1 MLDPVVAQIIK
12 AINFDNFTTSE
23 VRSAFLAL
31 KKDPELEPANVRRM
45 IYAELMKL
53 VRTGWLIKNIP
64 KLKGQTK
71 FSKTKLFNSNNIP
84 VKPMVIEHGNTAKT
98 DHSHQKLLSK
108 LIYYKSELLQ
118 SLGESEAYKEI
129 YHDMPE
135 LADEIQPKY
144 DMARDKNTKLLGK
157 IKAIE
162 EIIKQRT
169 I

>member
-53 VRTGWLIKNIP
+53 VRTGWLKKNIP

-71 FSKTKLFNSNNIP
+71 FGKTKLFDSKNLS
-84 VKPMVIEHGNTAKT
+84 VKPMVIEHINTVKT
-98 DHSHQKLLSK
+98 DHSH
-108 LIYYKSELLQ
+108 
-118 SLGESEAYKEI
+118 
-129 YHDMPE
+129 
-135 LADEIQPKY
+135 
-144 DMARDKNTKLLGK
+144 
-157 IKAIE
+157 
-162 EIIKQRT
+162 
-169 I
+169 

>member
-12 AINFDNFTTSE
+12 TINFDNFTTSE

-53 VRTGWLIKNIP
+53 VRTGWLKKNIP

-71 FSKTKLFNSNNIP
+71 FSKTKLFDSKNLI
-84 VKPMVIEHGNTAKT
+84 VKPMEIEHINTGKT
-98 DHSHQKLLSK
+98 DLCHQKLLSK
-108 LIYYKSELLQ
+108 LIHYKSELLQ

-129 YHDMPE
+129 YHDIPE
-135 LADEIQPKY
+135 LVDEIQAKY
-144 DMARDKNTKLLGK
+144 YKARDNNTKLLGK

-162 EIIKQRT
+162 EMIKQRT